1 MSRLKDEVIE
11 DTSKLGEII
20 ENCKLEIESHKN
32 GHIVDA
38 FDHGV
43 SQGRADFADS
53 ILKLLGL
60 LKECS
65 NMNTNRHKSARVHS
79 PLSIG
84 KLRVGCDYSYPIF
97 LADTSYP
104 SNLTLTSVRVFLWV
118 VLWVGIPLK

>member
-11 DTSKLGEII
+11 DTSKLGEIT
-20 ENCKLEIESHKN
+20 ENCKLEIEAHKN

-60 LKECS
+60 LKE
-65 NMNTNRHKSARVHS
+65 
-79 PLSIG
+79 
-84 KLRVGCDYSYPIF
+84 
-97 LADTSYP
+97 
-104 SNLTLTSVRVFLWV
+104 
-118 VLWVGIPLK
+118 